1 MLNVWR
7 MAYVS
12 PHREP
17 HSSFPQPED
26 ASVKVW
32 RYLDLPRFIW
42 LLSTGAL
49 AFARVDSLED
59 PFEGSIPPAIY
70 EQWKSHSA
78 ELVATASRGLRKQA
92 FVSCWH
98 ANNAESEAMWRLYC
112 GSHEGIALQTTYEK
126 LDASLP
132 QGIFLGQ
139 ITYLD
144 YECDTQPPT
153 DTLALLMRKRQA
165 FAHEHEIRALI
176 WPPAA
181 QPGLLPENLDEH
193 VRVINVPWP
202 GRQFLE
208 RIYVSPY
215 AEEWY
220 RDVVVSVMESFAPD
234 LIERLTWSHM
244 RGVPLY

>member
-1 MLNVWR
+1 

-12 PHREP
+12 PHRDAHE
-17 HSSFPQPED
+17 SFPQPED
-26 ASVKVW
+26 ASVRVW

-49 AFARVDSLED
+49 AFARVDTLED
-59 PFEGSIPPAIY
+59 PFEGSVPRAVY
-70 EQWKSHSA
+70 EKWKSRHA
-78 ELVATASRGLRKQA
+78 DLVATARRGLRKHA

-98 ANNAESEAMWRLYC
+98 ANDTESEAMWRLYC
-112 GSHEGIALQTTYEK
+112 GSHDGIALQTTYEK

-132 QGIFLGQ
+132 NGIFLGAIQ
-139 ITYLD
+139 YLD
-144 YECDTQPPT
+144 YACDSDAPR

-165 FAHEHEIRALI
+165 FEHEHEIRALI
-176 WPPAA
+176 WPSSSP
-181 QPGLLPENLDEH
+181 PGLVPPNLEEDAH
-193 VRVINVPWP
+193 VINVPWSAKDS
-202 GRQFLE
+202 LE

-220 RDVVVSVMESFAPD
+220 RDVVVSVMEKFAPELVD
-234 LIERLTWSHM
+234 HLTWSHM

>member
-1 MLNVWR
+1 
-7 MAYVS
+7 MAYLS
-12 PHREP
+12 PHRES
-17 HSSFPQPED
+17 HASFPQPAD
-26 ASVKVW
+26 GTVKVW

-42 LLSTGAL
+42 MLSAKAL

-59 PFEGSIPPAIY
+59 PFEGSIPPAVY
-70 EQWKSHSA
+70 EQWKSRHA
-78 ELVATASRGLRKQA
+78 DLIATARRGLRKQA

-112 GSHEGIALQTTYEK
+112 GSHDGIALQTTYEK

-132 QGIFLGQ
+132 EGIFLGQ

-144 YECDTQPPT
+144 YECDTGPPA

-165 FAHEHEIRALI
+165 FEHEHEIRALI
-176 WPPAA
+176 WPASAP
-181 QPGLLPENLDEH
+181 PGLVPRALDEH
-193 VRVINVPWP
+193 ARVVNVPWP
-202 GRQFLE
+202 ARDFLE

-220 RDVVVSVMESFAPD
+220 RDVVVSIIETFAPELGD
-234 LIERLTWSHM
+234 RLTWSHM

>member
-1 MLNVWR
+1 

-17 HSSFPQPED
+17 RESFPQPD
-26 ASVKVW
+26 DPSVKVW

-42 LLSTGAL
+42 LLSTGGL

-59 PFEGSIPPAIY
+59 PFEGSVPPSVY
-70 EQWKSHSA
+70 EEWKRRHPD
-78 ELVATASRGLRKQA
+78 LIATARRGLRKQA

-98 ANNAESEAMWRLYC
+98 ANNTESEAMWRLYC
-112 GSHEGIALQTTYEK
+112 GSHDGIALQTTYEK

-132 QGIFLGQ
+132 RGVFLGQ
-139 ITYLD
+139 VSYLD
-144 YECDTQPPT
+144 YECDTDPPR

-165 FAHEHEIRALI
+165 FEHEHEIRALI
-176 WPPAA
+176 WPPEA
-181 QPGLLPENLDEH
+181 PGEIVPRDLGEDTH
-193 VRVINVPWP
+193 VINVRW
-202 GRQFLE
+202 QAQDFLD

-220 RDVVVSVMESFAPD
+220 RDVVVSLLQKYAAGLVD
-234 LIERLTWSHM
+234 RLTWSHM